1 MSQPEKQT
9 TGAENVNWNLN
20 DLFPSPSQLD
30 PALDA
35 AERRAR
41 SFEEAHRGGV
51 AGMGPEAL
59 DETIR
64 SFEAVQDRLDRAYT
78 YAFLHWCTHTDDP
91 GRGALFQKVRERY
104 VRIQQILIF
113 FEIELIHLP
122 DDKLKPP
129 AGSGPASYGHYL
141 EMLALRRNHVL
152 SEPEEKILAEKAIT
166 GAGAWVRFFDE
177 TLGAARFPVDGE
189 ELTEQEVLSRLYDP
203 NRETRRSA
211 ALGFTDGLRTHSRT
225 LTYIFNTM
233 LAEKAS
239 EDRLRRY
246 PHWLAGRNLSNE
258 IADEAVE
265 ALIQAVTGRFDLV
278 ERYYR
283 LKKRLLG
290 VDELFDYDRYAP
302 VVEADSRYSWRDA
315 RDLVVESYGAFSPR
329 MAEIAGDFFRLGWID
344 AALRPGKRGG
354 AFSHRAVPQV
364 HPYIL
369 MNFTG
374 NVRDVQTL
382 AHELGHGVH
391 QYLSRERGSL
401 EGDTPLTTA
410 ETASVF
416 GEMLVFDRLLQ
427 TETDPAARLALLVHK
442 IDDTT
447 ATVFRQIAMNR
458 FEDRIHRARR
468 EEGELPVERFGEIWI
483 ETQSRM
489 FRGSVTLGEHYRIWW
504 SYIPHFVHSPG
515 YVYAYAFGELLVLA
529 LYSVYRTEPDGFA
542 ERYIKLLSAG
552 GSDWPHVLLAGLGVD
567 LRDPDFWNRGLSEIE
582 ALIAQAE
589 ELSSD

>member
-1 MSQPEKQT
+1 MSQPGKKT
-9 TGAENVNWNLN
+9 TGAESVTWDLS
-20 DLFPSPSQLD
+20 DLFASPSELD

-35 AERRAR
+35 VER
-41 SFEEAHRGGV
+41 EAQAFGEANRDRV
-51 AGMGPEAL
+51 AGMTPKAL
-59 DETIR
+59 TRAIE
-64 SFEAVQDRLDRAYT
+64 SFEALQDRLDRAYT

-104 VRIQQILIF
+104 TRIQQTLIF

-122 DDKLKPP
+122 DEKLKPAEGLGGVP
-129 AGSGPASYGHYL
+129 YGHYL
-141 EMLALRRNHVL
+141 EMLALRRDHVL
-152 SEPEEKILAEKAIT
+152 SEPEERILAEKSIT
-166 GAGAWVRFFDE
+166 GAGAWMRFFDE
-177 TLGAARFPVDGE
+177 KLGAARFRVDGD
-189 ELTEQEVLSRLYDP
+189 ELTEQEVLSRLYDRD
-203 NRETRRSA
+203 RETRRTA
-211 ALGFTDGLRTHSRT
+211 ALGFTQGLQAHLRT
-225 LTYIFNTM
+225 LTYIFNTL

-239 EDRLRRY
+239 DDRLRRY
-246 PHWLAGRNLSNE
+246 PHWLAARNLSNE

-265 ALIQAVTGRFDLV
+265 ALIGAVTLRFDLV

-283 LKKRLLG
+283 LKRRLLK
-290 VDELFDYDRYAP
+290 VEELYDYDRYAP
-302 VVEADSRYSWRDA
+302 VVETESRYSWREA

-329 MAEIAGDFFRLGWID
+329 MAKIAGDFFSSGWID

-369 MNFTG
+369 MNFNG

-391 QYLSRERGSL
+391 QYLSREQGSL
-401 EGDTPLTTA
+401 LGDTPLTTS

-416 GEMLVFDRLLQ
+416 GEMLVFDRLFQ
-427 TETDPAARLALLVHK
+427 TETDPASRLALLVHK

-458 FEDRIHRARR
+458 FEDRIHRARG
-468 EEGELPVERFGEIWI
+468 EEGELPAERFGEIWI

-489 FRGSVTLGEHYRIWW
+489 FRDSVTLGEHYRVWW
-504 SYIPHFVHSPG
+504 SYIPHFLHSPG

-529 LYSVYRTEPDGFA
+529 LYALYRTEPEGFA
-542 ERYIKLLSAG
+542 ERYLGLLRAG
-552 GSDWPHVLLAGLGVD
+552 GSDWPHKLLADLGVD
-567 LRDPDFWNRGLSEIE
+567 LRDPGFWNRGLGEIE
-582 ALIAQAE
+582 GLIGQAE
-589 ELSSD
+589 ALAR